1 MAVGE
6 ARRRPGR
13 ALIFVAARLIF
24 KEYPTW

>member
-24 KEYPTW
+24 KE